1 MTASELIKT
10 ATMAANDKP
19 NTLITPDLKKWRERL
34 NLSPQGMAQ
43 YVGVPHNTWIK
54 WERGERKPPA
64 SALALFQVLMMA
76 ETLAPALH
84 EALLPN
90 GSQGA

>member
-1 MTASELIKT
+1 MTAKDLKT
-10 ATMAANDKP
+10 TVETISDKTH
-19 NTLITPDLKKWRERL
+19 TLPSPDLKKWRDRL
-34 NLSPQGMAQ
+34 NLSPQGMAH

-54 WERGERKPPA
+54 WERGQRNPPA

-84 EALLPN
+84 EALLPEAA
-90 GSQGA
+90 Q

>member
-1 MTASELIKT
+1 MTVNDLKT
-10 ATMAANDKP
+10 TIQAISHDTH
-19 NTLITPDLKKWRERL
+19 TLSSPDLKKWRDRL
-34 NLSPQGMAQ
+34 NLSSQGMAQ

-54 WERGERKPPA
+54 WERGQRNPPA

-84 EALLPN
+84 EALLPEAA
-90 GSQGA
+90 Q